1 MQNPDP
7 IDEVHYR
14 RNINAEDPE
23 NDQDT
28 YHRRPS
34 NSLDVLDDTK
44 KKLTWPQIRLLLI
57 SSTGFFM
64 DAYDIFI
71 INLVV
76 PMLGYVYYANS
87 TPANKIPSAVQGPL
101 KGMTSLGQLIGQLA
115 FGYISDRWGRKK
127 IYGVELI
134 IITIATIFCATSAS
148 AEAGLSAI
156 AFLGFWRLI
165 LGIGIGGDYPLS
177 ATITSEWAVAN
188 RRGQMI
194 AAIFSMQGFGNVA
207 AALVTIIVLACFKT
221 PVENNVVNLDYVW
234 RICIG
239 LGAVPAVATIYARLT
254 LPESPRYSADVIGD
268 QKAARR
274 ALEDQKWVTP
284 EDQER
289 QHSMD
294 ANGHGAEYEKAA
306 NGVET
311 DRVPIEEDD
320 SMYKENRIK
329 QQQDFGAYFSKW
341 ANLKVL
347 LGTSL
352 SWFLM
357 DIAFYGINL
366 NQSIILTEIGF
377 APTGLSPWDTL
388 FKQAIGNL
396 ILSVLGALPGYIV
409 TVFTVEKLGRKPIQ
423 YLGFFICGVLFII
436 LGAAW
441 FPIRSVNVALFIVLF
456 AIIQFFFNFGPNTTT
471 FISPAEVFPTRH
483 RSRAHGIA
491 AASGKAGAIISTFGF
506 NALADIGGPPGAE
519 TFLPNVLIIF
529 GVIMLLG
536 MVTTLWVPESKG
548 KSLDYFERERLNE
561 GGGIRALF
569 RRSRRTANDENE

>member
-1 MQNPDP
+1 MHHGNGL
-7 IDEVHYR
+7 E
-14 RNINAEDPE
+14 
-23 NDQDT
+23 
-28 YHRRPS
+28 
-34 NSLDVLDDTK
+34 VLDDTT
-44 KKLTWPQIRLLLI
+44 KKLTWHQFRLLLI

-71 INLVV
+71 INLVT

-87 TPANKIPSAVQGPL
+87 TPPNKACIILKTLIIPSAVQGPL
-101 KGMTSLGQLIGQLA
+101 KGMTSVGQLIGQIS
-115 FGYISDRWGRKK
+115 FGYIGDRYGRKK

-134 IITIATIFCATSAS
+134 IICISTIFCATSAS

-165 LGIGIGGDYPLS
+165 LGIGIGGDCPLS
-177 ATITSEWAVAN
+177 ATITSEWAVVH

-207 AALVTIIVLACFKT
+207 AALVAMIVLACFKV

-234 RICIG
+234 RICLG

-268 QKAARR
+268 QKAARK
-274 ALEDQKWVTP
+274 ALEKQKWIEPDETHRKSITNSIN
-284 EDQER
+284 DQ
-289 QHSMD
+289 
-294 ANGHGAEYEKAA
+294 A
-306 NGVET
+306 
-311 DRVPIEEDD
+311 
-320 SMYKENRIK
+320 
-329 QQQDFGAYFSKW
+329 QDFRSYFSRW
-341 ANLKVL
+341 SNLRVL

-357 DIAFYGINL
+357 DIAFYGTNL
-366 NQSIILTEIGF
+366 NQSIILSQIGF
-377 APTGLSPWDTL
+377 APTNLPPWDTL
-388 FKQAIGNL
+388 FKQATGNL

-423 YLGFFICGVLFII
+423 YLGFFIVGI
-436 LGAAW
+436 LYIVIGAAW
-441 FPIRSVNVALFIVLF
+441 YPIRSVNVALFIVLF

-483 RSRAHGIA
+483 RSKAHGIA
-491 AASGKAGAIISTFGF
+491 AASGKAGAIIATFGF
-506 NALADIGGPPGAE
+506 NALADVGGPPGAA

-529 GVIMLLG
+529 GCVMLLG
-536 MVTTLWVPESKG
+536 MVTSVWVPESKG
-548 KSLDYFERERLNE
+548 RSLDYFEHEHPNDNT
-561 GGGIRALF
+561 GFRALF
-569 RRSRRTANDENE
+569 RRSRRTAVNE